1 MEVLQNIPDGNEKY
15 VVPYVQVI
23 SKDSENVFSKKAIL
37 IELLHK
43 DIYVPPQILG
53 M

>member
-1 MEVLQNIPDGNEKY
+1 MKNTLILMCY
-15 VVPYVQVI
+15 AQVI
-23 SKDSENVFSKKAIL
+23 SRDSESVFSKKAIL
-37 IELLHK
+37 IEFLHK